1 MVPALSSER
10 VSVATTYS
18 VYGLELRSD
27 VDLPDLGDPVESTG
41 APDVVVRLGS
51 LTPPGPEVPLLEH
64 GLWRTGQACGVD
76 VPGVARYEARGGREV
91 VVDEAPG
98 ADPAAVRLF
107 LLGTMMGAVMMQRD
121 HLVLHG
127 NAFRVGDACAVVVG
141 RSGAGKSTLAAELA
155 RRGLDVLSD
164 DVVPVTADGLALTGY
179 PRIKLWDDAL
189 ERLGVSTDGLE
200 RIHTSHEKYQYP
212 LQRTSSDP
220 VPLRWIYVLERHD
233 GDELTLAP
241 VHGALT
247 FSLLHEHTY
256 RNELVHGPE
265 AVSQHLAQCAR
276 LVSATRVTRVR
287 RPASTMTAEATADAI
302 LADIAEDSQERP

>member
-1 MVPALSSER
+1 M
-10 VSVATTYS
+10 TNTYS
-18 VYGLELRSD
+18 VYGLLVRSEL
-27 VDLPDLGDPVESTG
+27 DLPDLGDPVESPG
-41 APDVVVRLGS
+41 EPDVTVRFGALDA
-51 LTPPGPEVPLLEH
+51 PPPEVPLLAH
-64 GLWRTGQACGVD
+64 DLWRTEDACGVV
-76 VPGVARYEARGGREV
+76 VPDVARYEARAGREIV
-91 VVDEAPG
+91 IDPVPD
-98 ADPAAVRLF
+98 ADPDAVRLF

-189 ERLGVSTDGLE
+189 ERLGVPTDGLA
-200 RIHTSHEKYQYP
+200 RIHTSHEKFQFP
-212 LQRTSSDP
+212 LERSSSEP
-220 VPLRWIYVLERHD
+220 VPLRWIYVLERHE
-233 GDELTLAP
+233 GDELTLEP

-256 RNELVHGPE
+256 RNELIHGAEPV
-265 AVSQHLAQCAR
+265 ARHLQQCAR

-287 RPASTMTAEATADAI
+287 RPAETMTAEQTADAI
-302 LADIAEDSQERP
+302 LADIAGDSQESA